1 MKKVIALALVLSSVV
16 ASNAFGGIFGFGN
29 CGGCRPRCST
39 TEVCTEPRPNCYKM
53 VRKECPARKVCE
65 TTCHWV
71 CPPDTIRE
79 DNAEC
84 GE

>member
-1 MKKVIALALVLSSVV
+1 MKRILVSAVLSLLVV
-16 ASNAFGGIFGFGN
+16 SNASAFFGRGGR
-29 CGGCRPRCST
+29 CGSPCRTAS

-71 CPPDTIRE
+71 CPPETIRE
-79 DNAEC
+79 DGVDCE
-84 GE
+84 